1 MWVEE
6 AALWAWELV
15 LELEREWGQA
25 LELACRRIVRRRDP
39 GV

>member
-6 AALWAWELV
+6 
-15 LELEREWGQA
+15 ELEREWGQA